1 MGWGGERGFSP
12 PPHAPCGHLL
22 PTVKSVESSNVE
34 CGGEGAFDVAGS
46 PTEIVVV
53 SRVAELRARLNERRR
68 SGQSIGFVPTMGA
81 LHAGH
86 GALVAQASRE
96 TDCAVVSLFVNPT
109 QFAPH
114 EDFTRY
120 PRTFDADLEL
130 CRRNGASVL
139 WNPGVE
145 DMYPAGSATF
155 VEVES
160 VSREWEGTFR
170 PTHFRGVATVVLKLF
185 AAVEPHIAY
194 FGQKD
199 YQQQAVIR
207 AMTRDL
213 LLPVEIRVCPTV
225 RDADG
230 LALSSRNRY
239 LSPEERVAALA
250 LSRGLYATRDAI
262 ARGERDFAA
271 IRQRFRSLL
280 DATPLVE
287 TQYATIADPETLR
300 EVDSPEDVTTPGGR
314 VVALVAAKVGT
325 TRLIDNEVIRYAE

>member
-1 MGWGGERGFSP
+1 VGEKGLF
-12 PPHAPCGHLL
+12 G
-22 PTVKSVESSNVE
+22 
-34 CGGEGAFDVAGS
+34 VAGS
-46 PTEIVVV
+46 PSEIIVV
-53 SRVAELRARLNERRR
+53 SRVAELRALLDERRR
-68 SGQSIGFVPTMGA
+68 SGQSVGFVPTMGA

-96 TDCAVVSLFVNPT
+96 TDCTVVSLFVNPT

-114 EDFTRY
+114 EDFSRY
-120 PRTFDADLEL
+120 PRTFDSDLEL
-130 CRRNGASVL
+130 CRQNGASVL

-160 VSREWEGTFR
+160 VSREWEGAFR

-185 AAVEPHIAY
+185 AAVEPQIAY

-225 RDADG
+225 RDPDG
-230 LALSSRNRY
+230 LAMSSRNRY
-239 LSPEERVAALA
+239 LSPDERVAALS
-250 LSRGLYATRDAI
+250 LSRGLFAMRDAI
-262 ARGERDFAA
+262 TRGGRDFAA
-271 IRQRFRSLL
+271 LRQQFRKLL
-280 DATPLVE
+280 DSTPLVE

-300 EVDSPEDVTTPGGR
+300 EVDSPTDVTTPGGR
-314 VVALVAAKVGT
+314 VVALVAVKVGS
-325 TRLIDNEVIRYAE
+325 TRLIDNNVIRFAE